1 MNCDP
6 VVRRRAVSAGWA
18 SSKGARRPEPTEP
31 RREVRRRWLFDATRQ
46 QVSAISGIGV
56 TLAEIAE
63 TPGEASERVA
73 LAPAAPDA
81 SLSTTNAGR
90 VLSSVFGRL
99 WFSLCRAFQSA
110 MLAFAILLTVS
121 SGGEPLGQPAT
132 RPGPADIPAVERPT
146 TLAALLVNA
155 KLAAEQWLLLR
166 EDFYRADVLQQ
177 YFGGAVVKFI
187 DRQSSSVIRGTISG
201 FDNIVDPITV
211 QGKKIEG
218 ISCSFRREVAA
229 DGTVTA
235 LVYVHISGGTTLD
248 FDTVERL
255 FESGGRQLEL
265 RRPPLDEPRMPLSL
279 DKYLYSRVDGGRE
292 LKILLSFIPR
302 GELTD
307 ANFWTMGVP

>member
-1 MNCDP
+1 MRDHIK
-6 VVRRRAVSAGWA
+6 SARYYIEFPSEQLPAFGF
-18 SSKGARRPEPTEP
+18 GN
-31 RREVRRRWLFDATRQ
+31 ATQ
-46 QVSAISGIGV
+46 
-56 TLAEIAE
+56 
-63 TPGEASERVA
+63 
-73 LAPAAPDA
+73 PDA
-81 SLSTTNAGR
+81 SLPTTNAGR

-177 YFGGAVVKFI
+177 YFGGAEVEFI
-187 DRQSSSVIRGTISG
+187 DRQPGRMIRGTITS
-201 FDNIVDPITV
+201 FDNMVEPITV

-235 LVYVHISGGTTLD
+235 YVYVHILGGTTLN
-248 FDTVERL
+248 FDAVERL
-255 FESGGRQLEL
+255 FESVGRQLEL

-292 LKILLSFIPR
+292 LKIALAFLPR
-302 GELTD
+302 GELST
-307 ANFWTMGVP
+307 ANFWTAGVP